1 MNERQKIIAIFSTT
15 IFLLISL
22 VAGGSIYFL
31 YKTAVK
37 EQGIRLLEM
46 TVDRARLLEALGQDV
61 ASLAAGDGQ
70 GVVPDT
76 DAFLLSML
84 RHAEENDRQNGRM
97 ADFFSRQQEKR
108 SESLEFVVGRKVDEA
123 VYFVNSLGTEMK
135 PAPYAKLA
143 DKPIGQAIAGKTGV
157 MQITDHLGVPV
168 LVAYTHV
175 GGTGWG
181 LAAKITIV
189 DLRFAFLRASLLS
202 IGIALVLLL
211 IGIIILRTIVNPLIA
226 SLETARD
233 EAAAANRSKSEFLAN
248 ISHEIRTPMNGIIGM
263 TDLAL
268 QTELNDE
275 QRSYLNTVQNSAKN
289 LLGLLNDIL
298 DFSKIEAGQLE
309 MEILPFDLRETIETC
324 VQTFAGQAHEKRLE
338 LFSHIPT
345 DVPADLVG
353 DQLRLSQI
361 LFNLVG
367 NAVKFTPAGEIVVR
381 VERAPATE
389 PEEEGLSL
397 HFTVSD
403 TGIGIPPGK
412 QKMIFDAFSQADSS
426 VARLHGGTGLGLSIA
441 RKLVEMMDGTI
452 WVENNPVGGSVFH
465 FTARFRK
472 GVMTKA
478 PTAFQV
484 DTATFPVL
492 VVDDNETNRYIL
504 KEILRSWNFPVAEAA
519 SAEEAKREVDRA
531 HKTAHP
537 YKLLVLD
544 YRMGTLNGLD
554 FAEQL
559 NETMGEAMIPFILLS
574 SSVEKGLSK
583 RCQELAR
590 CFFLMKPFKKD
601 DLARCIHGAINGKQY
616 KDSAT
621 PRREEKRRGA
631 PLSILL
637 VEDHQ
642 INRDLARILLERKG
656 CRVMEAANGLEA
668 LRLLAQ
674 NRVDFLLMDVQ
685 MPVMDGFAAT
695 RVIRLCE
702 QKKTGDAA
710 TLHPLLAEE
719 NNAGLPE
726 KIAGL
731 YGGGHL
737 PIVAMTAH
745 AMQKDKEQCLAM
757 GMDDYLTKPFNSQ
770 ALYGVIA
777 RLSGNGC
784 VQEEAGGADTAAV
797 PLPDAATVL
806 DAVQQKLE
814 QQYHLQP
821 EKLREVLK
829 ATVISL
835 KEHLEKAELAEAA
848 GDYEALAF
856 SAHGMKGILLN
867 FSLEEQ
873 ARLAREVELA
883 AMNREEVAF
892 KEMLAALRRDL
903 DGFFVGR

>member
-31 YKTAVK
+31 YKTAIK
-37 EQGIRLLEM
+37 EQGMRLLEM
-46 TVDRARLLEALGQDV
+46 TVDRARLLEALGRDV
-61 ASLAAGDGQ
+61 AALAAGSGQ
-70 GVVPDT
+70 GEAPDT
-76 DAFLLSML
+76 NNFLLSML
-84 RHAEENDRQNGRM
+84 RHAEEKPGQSDRL
-97 ADFFSRQQEKR
+97 AEFFSQQKEKR
-108 SESLEFVVGRKVDEA
+108 SESLEFVVGRLVDGM
-123 VYFVNSLGTEMK
+123 VYFVNSRGTEMK

-143 DKPIGQAIAGKTGV
+143 EKPIGQAIAGKTGV
-157 MQITDHLGVPV
+157 MQIMDHLGVPV

-175 GGTGWG
+175 EGTGWG

-189 DLRFAFLRASLLS
+189 DLQYAFLRASLLS
-202 IGIALVLLL
+202 IGIALLLLL
-211 IGIIILRTIVNPLIA
+211 IGIIILRTIVNPLIS

-268 QTELNDE
+268 QTDLNVE

-309 MEILPFDLRETIETC
+309 MEILPFDLRETVESC
-324 VQTFAGQAHEKRLE
+324 VQTFAGQAYEKRVE
-338 LFSHIPT
+338 LFSHIPA
-345 DVPADLVG
+345 DIPADVVG

-367 NAVKFTPAGEIVVR
+367 NAVKFTQAGEIVVR
-381 VERAPATE
+381 VEPAASAE
-389 PEEEGLSL
+389 ADDEALFL

-403 TGIGIPPGK
+403 TGIGIPPEK
-412 QKMIFDAFSQADSS
+412 QQMIFDAFSQADSS

-441 RKLVEMMDGTI
+441 RKLVEMMNGTI
-452 WVENNPVGGSVFH
+452 WVASNPAGGSVFH

-472 GVMTKA
+472 GVPTKA
-478 PTAFQV
+478 PAVFKV
-484 DTATFPVL
+484 DTAAFPVL

-537 YKLLVLD
+537 YKLLILD
-544 YRMGTLNGLD
+544 YRMGTLNGLEM
-554 FAEQL
+554 AEQL
-559 NETMGEAMIPFILLS
+559 NGTLGEAMVPFILLS
-574 SSVEKGLSK
+574 SAVERGVSK
-583 RCQELAR
+583 RCQELEK

-601 DLARCIHGAINGKQY
+601 ELARCILFAINGEQ
-616 KDSAT
+616 SQGPAV
-621 PRREEKRRGA
+621 PRIEEKRIGT
-631 PLSILL
+631 LVTVLL

-656 CRVMEAANGLEA
+656 YKVMEAANGLEA
-668 LRLLAQ
+668 LRLLAE
-674 NRVDFLLMDVQ
+674 NRVDFMLMDVQ

-695 RVIRLCE
+695 RIIRRCE
-702 QKKTGDAA
+702 ERRLQDAES
-710 TLHPLLAEE
+710 LHPLLGEAD
-719 NNAGLPE
+719 NAGLPR
-726 KIAGL
+726 KIADL

-745 AMQKDKEQCLAM
+745 AMQKDKKQCLDM

-777 RLSGNGC
+777 QLTGNSGGG
-784 VQEEAGGADTAAV
+784 QEAGGADAGA
-797 PLPDAATVL
+797 PAPDAATVL
-806 DAVQQKLE
+806 EAVQQKL
-814 QQYHLQP
+814 QHQYNLQP
-821 EKLREVLK
+821 EKLREVLRT
-829 ATVISL
+829 TVISL
-835 KEHLEKAELAEAA
+835 KEHLEAAERAEAA
-848 GDYEALAF
+848 GDYESLSFA
-856 SAHGMKGILLN
+856 AHGMKGILLN

-873 ARLAREVELA
+873 ARLANEVELA
-883 AMNREEVAF
+883 AMGRKQAPF
-892 KEMLAALRRDL
+892 KELLFTLRRDL
-903 DGFFVGR
+903 ADFFVFR

>member
-31 YKTAVK
+31 YKTAIK
-37 EQGIRLLEM
+37 EQGLRLLEM
-46 TVDRARLLEALGQDV
+46 TVDRARLLEALGRDV
-61 ASLAAGDGQ
+61 AALTAGSGQ
-70 GVVPDT
+70 GEAPDA
-76 DAFLLSML
+76 DNFLLSML
-84 RHAEENDRQNGRM
+84 RHAEEKPGQSDRM
-97 ADFFSRQQEKR
+97 AEFFSQQKEER
-108 SESLEFVVGRKVDEA
+108 SESLEFVVGRLVDGT
-123 VYFVNSLGTEMK
+123 VYFVNSRGTEMK
-135 PAPYAKLA
+135 PTPYAKLA
-143 DKPIGQAIAGKTGV
+143 EKPIGQAIAGKTGV
-157 MQITDHLGVPV
+157 MQIVDHLGVPV

-175 GGTGWG
+175 EGTDWG

-189 DLRFAFLRASLLS
+189 DLRYAFLRASLLS
-202 IGIALVLLL
+202 IGIALLLLL
-211 IGIIILRTIVNPLIA
+211 IGIIILRTIVNPLIS

-268 QTELNDE
+268 QTELNVE

-309 MEILPFDLRETIETC
+309 MEILPFDLRETVESC
-324 VQTFAGQAHEKRLE
+324 VQTFAGQAYEKRVE
-338 LFSHIPT
+338 LFSHIPA
-345 DVPADLVG
+345 DIPADVVG

-367 NAVKFTPAGEIVVR
+367 NAVKFTQAGEIVVR
-381 VERAPATE
+381 VEPAASAE
-389 PEEEGLSL
+389 ADDDALFL

-403 TGIGIPPGK
+403 TGIGIPPEK
-412 QKMIFDAFSQADSS
+412 QQMIFDAFSQADSS

-441 RKLVEMMDGTI
+441 RKLVEMMNGTI
-452 WVENNPVGGSVFH
+452 WVESNPAGGSVFH

-472 GVMTKA
+472 GVPTKA
-478 PTAFQV
+478 PAVFKV
-484 DTATFPVL
+484 DTTAFPVL

-537 YKLLVLD
+537 YKLLILD
-544 YRMGTLNGLD
+544 YRMGTLNGLEM
-554 FAEQL
+554 AEQL
-559 NETMGEAMIPFILLS
+559 NDALGEAMVPFILLS
-574 SSVEKGLSK
+574 SAVERGVSK
-583 RCQELAR
+583 RCQELEK

-601 DLARCIHGAINGKQY
+601 ELARCILFAINGKQ
-616 KDSAT
+616 SQGLT
-621 PRREEKRRGA
+621 VPRIEEKRIGA
-631 PLSILL
+631 SVTVLL

-656 CRVMEAANGLEA
+656 YKVMEATNGLEA
-668 LRLLAQ
+668 LRLLAE
-674 NRVDFLLMDVQ
+674 NRVDFMLMDVQ

-695 RVIRLCE
+695 RIIRRCE
-702 QKKTGDAA
+702 ERRLQDAGV
-710 TLHPLLAEE
+710 LHPLLSEAD
-719 NNAGLPE
+719 NAGLPR
-726 KIAGL
+726 KIADL

-745 AMQKDKEQCLAM
+745 AMQKDKKQCLDM

-777 RLSGNGC
+777 QLTGNSVGG
-784 VQEEAGGADTAAV
+784 QEAGGADAGA
-797 PLPDAATVL
+797 PAPDAATVL
-806 DAVQQKLE
+806 EAVQHKL
-814 QQYHLQP
+814 QHQYNLQP
-821 EKLREVLK
+821 EKLREVLRT
-829 ATVISL
+829 TVISL
-835 KEHLEKAELAEAA
+835 KEHLEAAERAEAA
-848 GDYEALAF
+848 GDYESLSFA
-856 SAHGMKGILLN
+856 AHGMKGILLN

-873 ARLAREVELA
+873 ARLANEVELA
-883 AMNREEVAF
+883 AMGRKQAPF
-892 KEMLAALRRDL
+892 KEMIAALRRDL
-903 DGFFVGR
+903 AGFIAN

>member
-31 YKTAVK
+31 YKTAIK
-37 EQGIRLLEM
+37 EQGMRLLEM
-46 TVDRARLLEALGQDV
+46 TVDRARLLEALGRDV
-61 ASLAAGDGQ
+61 AALTAGSGQ
-70 GVVPDT
+70 GEAPDT
-76 DAFLLSML
+76 DNFLLSML
-84 RHAEENDRQNGRM
+84 RHAEEKPGQSDRM
-97 ADFFSRQQEKR
+97 AEFFSQQKEKR
-108 SESLEFVVGRKVDEA
+108 SESLEFVVGRLVDGT
-123 VYFVNSLGTEMK
+123 VYFVNSRGTEMK

-143 DKPIGQAIAGKTGV
+143 EKPIGQAIAGKTGV
-157 MQITDHLGVPV
+157 MQIVDHLGVPV

-175 GGTGWG
+175 EGTDWG

-189 DLRFAFLRASLLS
+189 DLRYAFLRASLLS
-202 IGIALVLLL
+202 IGIALLLL
-211 IGIIILRTIVNPLIA
+211 LLGIIILRTIVNPLIS

-268 QTELNDE
+268 QTELNVE

-309 MEILPFDLRETIETC
+309 MEILPFDLRETVESC
-324 VQTFAGQAHEKRLE
+324 VQTFAGQAYEKRVE
-338 LFSHIPT
+338 LFSHIPA
-345 DVPADLVG
+345 DIPADVVG

-367 NAVKFTPAGEIVVR
+367 NAVKFTQAGEIVVR
-381 VERAPATE
+381 VEPAASAE
-389 PEEEGLSL
+389 SDDDALFL

-403 TGIGIPPGK
+403 TGIGIPPEK
-412 QKMIFDAFSQADSS
+412 QQMIFDAFSQADSS

-441 RKLVEMMDGTI
+441 RKLVEMMNGTI
-452 WVENNPVGGSVFH
+452 WVASNPAGGSVFH

-472 GVMTKA
+472 GVPTKA
-478 PTAFQV
+478 PAVFKV
-484 DTATFPVL
+484 DTTAFPVL

-537 YKLLVLD
+537 YKLLILD
-544 YRMGTLNGLD
+544 YRMGTLNGLEM
-554 FAEQL
+554 AEQL
-559 NETMGEAMIPFILLS
+559 NDTLGEAMVPFILLS
-574 SSVEKGLSK
+574 SAVERGVSK
-583 RCQELAR
+583 RCQELEK

-601 DLARCIHGAINGKQY
+601 ELARCILFAINGKQ
-616 KDSAT
+616 SQGLT
-621 PRREEKRRGA
+621 VPRIEEKRISA
-631 PLSILL
+631 SVTVLL

-656 CRVMEAANGLEA
+656 YKVMEAANGLEA
-668 LRLLAQ
+668 LRLLAE
-674 NRVDFLLMDVQ
+674 NRVDFMLMDVQ

-695 RVIRLCE
+695 RIIRRCE
-702 QKKTGDAA
+702 ERRLQDAGV
-710 TLHPLLAEE
+710 LHPLLSEAD
-719 NNAGLPE
+719 NAGLPR
-726 KIAGL
+726 KIADL

-745 AMQKDKEQCLAM
+745 AMQKDKKQCLDM

-777 RLSGNGC
+777 QLTGSSGGG
-784 VQEEAGGADTAAV
+784 QEAGGADAGA
-797 PLPDAATVL
+797 PAPDAVTVL
-806 DAVQQKLE
+806 EAVQHKL
-814 QQYHLQP
+814 QHQYNLQP
-821 EKLREVLK
+821 EKLREVLRT
-829 ATVISL
+829 TVISL
-835 KEHLEKAELAEAA
+835 KEHLEAAERAEAA
-848 GDYEALAF
+848 GDYESLSFA
-856 SAHGMKGILLN
+856 AHGMKGILLN

-873 ARLAREVELA
+873 ARLANEVELA
-883 AMNREEVAF
+883 AMGRKQAPF
-892 KEMLAALRRDL
+892 KELLFTLRRDL
-903 DGFFVGR
+903 ADFFVFR